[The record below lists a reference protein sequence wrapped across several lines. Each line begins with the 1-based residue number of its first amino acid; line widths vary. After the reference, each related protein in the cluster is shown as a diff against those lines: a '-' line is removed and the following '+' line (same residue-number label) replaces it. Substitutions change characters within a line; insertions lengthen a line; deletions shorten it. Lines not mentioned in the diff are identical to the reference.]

1 MGCTLLEGMLSVFLN
16 SAWKQGLP
24 IQAILGE
31 LFNSSEGKGLRHC
44 HRIREITFQDNKEN
58 WSLVFLFVGYPV
70 AYLQFGVQKLQTVY
84 GTQKAP
90 GSNAVTQMSGF
101 DKLFAVLK
109 LNNVKHCRTTGR
121 FEGSFT
127 YSQSFG
133 LQRKRERH
141 VYIYLATVEV
151 SDKRCAL

>member
-1 MGCTLLEGMLSVFLN
+1 MKWVNTSHGVMVCMGCTLLEGMLSVFLN

-70 AYLQFGVQKLQTVY
+70 AYLQYKRSRQFMAHRKPLVLMQLLKCLDLIN
-84 GTQKAP
+84 
-90 GSNAVTQMSGF
+90 SL
-101 DKLFAVLK
+101 LF
-109 LNNVKHCRTTGR
+109 LN
-121 FEGSFT
+121 
-127 YSQSFG
+127 
-133 LQRKRERH
+133 
-141 VYIYLATVEV
+141 
-151 SDKRCAL
+151 